1 MKDLKMVIPD
11 REMKQNKKQEKK
23 QVTINNEDNH

>member
-23 QVTINNEDNH
+23 QVTVNNEDNH

>member
-1 MKDLKMVIPD
+1 MKYLKMVIPD

-23 QVTINNEDNH
+23 QVTVNYEDDH

>member
-1 MKDLKMVIPD
+1 MKYLKMVIPD

-23 QVTINNEDNH
+23 QVTVNNEDNH

>member
-23 QVTINNEDNH
+23 QVTVNYEDDH